1 MSCSDCQQSLFWRK
15 VGRCRQCI
23 LLLTVFSLLLSA
35 GLWWL
40 TAQGAGS
47 AALRSVQGIAL
58 AMAWLASVGLL
69 LLHLIMRWLIIARQ
83 HQRLAKGAKP
93 RSTR

>member
-1 MSCSDCQQSLFWRK
+1 MSCSDCQPSLFWRK

-40 TAQGAGS
+40 TAQDPGGT
-47 AALRSVQGIAL
+47 ALRSVQGIAL
-58 AMAWLASVGLL
+58 AMAWLASIGLL
-69 LLHLIMRWLIIARQ
+69 LLHLIMRWLIIPHQ
-83 HQRLAKGAKP
+83 NQRLAKRTKT